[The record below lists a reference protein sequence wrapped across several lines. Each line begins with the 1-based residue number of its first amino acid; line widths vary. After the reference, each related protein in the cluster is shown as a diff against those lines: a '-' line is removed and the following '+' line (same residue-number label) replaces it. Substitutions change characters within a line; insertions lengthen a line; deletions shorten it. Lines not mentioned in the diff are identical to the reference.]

1 MFSRLTAF
9 LKKWPLFLYGLPVF
23 FVVHGFT
30 ENYDFVPVKDA
41 LQLTLVY
48 LGFSLLFSCLF
59 WLLYRNFIKANLAT
73 FCIMAFH
80 FFFGSVHDMLK
91 KWVPDSFLVKYIFL
105 LPAALIFF
113 IILFIVIKKRK
124 KPLQRLSYYLNV
136 VLALLLLSDAVI
148 LTGKIITKKKPSYS
162 IPGGFVSCDSCAK
175 PDIYFILADEY
186 AGNTELKD
194 LFQFNDSIFLQ
205 QLDTLNFHT
214 VAESSS
220 NYNYTP
226 FSVASILNM
235 DYLDLKGKNRTTPDL
250 TYCYE
255 AIRDNKLLQFLR
267 SDNYQFY
274 NHSVFD
280 FEGQPARI
288 RESFLA
294 AKTRLIT
301 SQTFISRFNKEIR
314 FNLVSRW
321 KSKSNLK
328 ILTYAN
334 KNNNENI
341 YNLTW
346 KLAEQKTTT
355 PKFVYTHLMM
365 PHYPYY
371 YDKNGKEQPFET
383 LLEENQVNKEAY
395 IEYLQYANKKLIEL
409 VSHILQSSSKP
420 PIIVLMGDHGFRHFK
435 KPVDYKYYFLNLLS
449 VYLPSKNYTRFQ
461 DSLTAVNLFRTL
473 LNTEL
478 GQKLPYLKDSS
489 SYLLD

>member
-1 MFSRLTAF
+1 MFSRLTTF
-9 LKKWPLFLYGLPVF
+9 LKKWPLFLYMLPVF
-23 FVVHGFT
+23 FVIHGFT

-41 LQLTLVY
+41 LLLTSVY
-48 LGFSLLFSCLF
+48 LGFSVFFSLLC
-59 WLLYRNFIKANLAT
+59 WLPYRNFIKANLAA

-91 KWVPDSFLVKYIFL
+91 KWVPESFLVKYIFL
-105 LPAALIFF
+105 LPAALILF

-124 KPLQRLSYYLNV
+124 TPLHRLSYYLNL
-136 VLALLLLSDAVI
+136 VLALLLLSDIVL
-148 LTGKIITKKKPSYS
+148 LTGKVITKKKALYTLPN
-162 IPGGFVSCDSCAK
+162 GFVACDSCAR

-194 LFQFNDSIFLQ
+194 LFQFNDSIFLH
-205 QLDTLNFHT
+205 QLDTLKFQT

-235 DYLDLKGKNRTTPDL
+235 NYLDLKGKNRAMPDL

-267 SDNYQFY
+267 SDKYKFY
-274 NHSVFD
+274 NYSVFD

-288 RESFLA
+288 KESFLP

-301 SQTFISRFNKEIR
+301 SQTFVSRFNKEIR
-314 FNLVSRW
+314 FNLVSKW

-334 KNNNENI
+334 RNNNENI

-355 PKFVYTHLMM
+355 PKFVYAHLMM

-371 YDKNGKEQPFET
+371 FDKNGKEQPFET
-383 LLEENQVNKEAY
+383 LLEVNQVNKEAY

-435 KPVDYKYYFLNLLS
+435 KPVAYKYYFLNLTS
-449 VYLPSKNYTRFQ
+449 VYLPSNNYTGFR
-461 DSLTAVNLFRTL
+461 DSLTGVNLFRTL

-478 GQKLPYLKDSS
+478 GQRLPYLKDSS